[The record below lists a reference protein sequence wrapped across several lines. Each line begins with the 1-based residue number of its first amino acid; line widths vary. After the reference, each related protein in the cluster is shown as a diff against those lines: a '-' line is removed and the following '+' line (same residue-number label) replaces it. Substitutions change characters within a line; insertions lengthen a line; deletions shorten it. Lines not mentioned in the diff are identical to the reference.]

1 VSQRKAHSVAT
12 APATVATLI
21 VVVKAPAAKPSVPL
35 VASVPPATALKVPT
49 LPSATSV
56 ALMNS
61 KARTP
66 ASARESPTASVRS
79 MVTALIP
86 RRPVPPHGATV
97 LVHLMAAL
105 HTPQHP
111 MSIPAMVRKAM
122 ATVTRTTTAM
132 VTMRA
137 ITAMAATTA
146 TDLPAMDLP
155 PMAIPATELPARAAT
170 ELPARAAMVAT
181 VMRATVMRATVM
193 RATVMR
199 ATDLPAMDLPPM
211 ALPATELPARAATVL
226 PARAAMAATVMR
238 ATATPTATLSE
249 TLLV

>member
-1 VSQRKAHSVAT
+1 MQLLSELVSQRKAHSVAT

-155 PMAIPATELPARAAT
+155 PMAIPATELPARAA
-170 ELPARAAMVAT
+170 MV
-181 VMRATVMRATVM
+181 ATVM

>member
-1 VSQRKAHSVAT
+1 MQLLSELVSQRKAHSVAT

-155 PMAIPATELPARAAT
+155 PMAIPATELPARAA
-170 ELPARAAMVAT
+170 MVAT

>member
-193 RATVMR
+193 RAT
-199 ATDLPAMDLPPM
+199 DLPAMDLPPM